1 MLLYFPG
8 IEILDTEHDLRRER
22 KVQSQCCVYVYFR
35 PPQTSRLGFSY
46 CSRAVTVKGAAR
58 AKLLFCLLN
67 LLLFAVIV
75 AKALFVGEGVFH
87 LIEAGYDLLLLT
99 WV

>member
-1 MLLYFPG
+1 MN
-8 IEILDTEHDLRRER
+8 
-22 KVQSQCCVYVYFR
+22 S
-35 PPQTSRLGFSY
+35 
-46 CSRAVTVKGAAR
+46 AR

-75 AKALFVGEGVFH
+75 AKALYVREGIFH

-99 WV
+99 WA

>member
-1 MLLYFPG
+1 MN
-8 IEILDTEHDLRRER
+8 
-22 KVQSQCCVYVYFR
+22 S
-35 PPQTSRLGFSY
+35 
-46 CSRAVTVKGAAR
+46 AR

-75 AKALFVGEGVFH
+75 AKALYVGEGVFH

>member
-1 MLLYFPG
+1 MLLYSPG
-8 IEILDTEHDLRRER
+8 IEILETEHDLRRGKKGSVAVLCLR
-22 KVQSQCCVYVYFR
+22 LFPSSTNVSSGIFILQS
-35 PPQTSRLGFSY
+35 
-46 CSRAVTVKGAAR
+46 CSDGKGAAR

-67 LLLFAVIV
+67 FLLFAVIV